1 MALFFIY
8 TINIKKQ
15 DMKKITLSI
24 ATAAMVTLLS
34 SCHFWAGVSG
44 KKHSASVGA
53 GTSLMVTPPANNK
66 EQVNSPVGM
75 K

>member
-1 MALFFIY
+1 MR
-8 TINIKKQ
+8 
-15 DMKKITLSI
+15 KITLSI

-53 GTSLMVTPPANNK
+53 KTSQVIPALPENT
-66 EQVNSPVGM
+66 QQLNSLVGM